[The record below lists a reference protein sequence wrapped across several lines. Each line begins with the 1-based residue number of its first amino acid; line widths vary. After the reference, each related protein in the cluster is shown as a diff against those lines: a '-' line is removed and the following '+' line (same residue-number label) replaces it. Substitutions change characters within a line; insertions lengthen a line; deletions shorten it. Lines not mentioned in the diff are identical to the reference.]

1 MEKYLKVTSKITK
14 KKVLGMKNFLI
25 THFTQAILKTVK
37 ERVVVNL
44 NGKMGKSMM
53 ENGKTIK
60 KLEVVFG
67 KGQMDYLM
75 LANGKMI

>member
-1 MEKYLKVTSKITK
+1 
-14 KKVLGMKNFLI
+14 MKNFLI